1 METVALKDI
10 RTKGLQVL
18 KTNLGSSAAFRF
30 IQEINTGSVDYT
42 KERKEWL
49 KDESIDDIYLDIK
62 ARRNK
67 Q

>member
-1 METVALKDI
+1 MKTVALRDI
-10 RTKGLQVL
+10 RSKGLQAL
-18 KTNLGSSAAFRF
+18 KTNLGSSGAFRF
-30 IQEINTGSVDYT
+30 IQEINTGSGDYT
-42 KERKEWL
+42 RERKEWL